1 MARELGVTDEPTT
14 TSTLSSVMSLR
25 MFLTARVVSVP
36 SSSTKYSI
44 FWPSTSLG
52 KSATVLRSG
61 IPRQAAGPWL
71 ASVRTTLTGADTAR
85 GKARA
90 RRTACMDR
98 QGCRQGKGVTV
109 EYDRG

>member
-61 IPRQAAGPWL
+61 IPREAAGPVL
-71 ASVRTTLTGADTAR
+71 ASVRPTLPWAEATR

-90 RRTACMDR
+90 SARARLDGEHDAE
-98 QGCRQGKGVTV
+98 GKG
-109 EYDRG
+109 GAGSGGIW